1 MNLEEELAIEVNP
14 WRGRLITLSV
24 LVGIAAVI
32 GVMVYAFFLRED
44 SESTRAT
51 EELTV
56 ELATINASLI
66 ISGVA
71 EAQLISNLT
80 FRTSGKVG
88 SVSVS
93 VGDEVKEGDVLASL
107 ESDELDNAVAAAQ
120 ASLDASQ
127 ARLALLLEGA
137 TDAEL
142 AAATQN
148 VIQAQVA
155 VDNAQ
160 RDLDDLLDGPPDT
173 QLTADEQAVVSA
185 EAALSQANRDRQS
198 LIDGPTR
205 PQIANVNQVVISA
218 QAALDQAVRDRQ
230 SLMDGPTA
238 AQIAQA
244 EQNVSSAQ
252 AGLNL
257 AERSLQSLLDIP
269 TNAQV
274 AAAEQSVAAAE
285 ANLASAVASL
295 DRLESGPDD
304 AALAAAEA
312 QVTAAEQS
320 VANAEIGQDN
330 ADANVTVA
338 EAAALG
344 AGSAYCA
351 LNPGDSICPVDI
363 PLSSGEVDDLLDLLS
378 DPGTDPGLI
387 TPINTLVQ
395 TNSAFLSALNAVD
408 MADLALESA
417 EASLNAAEVN
427 LDALTDGPSDEDVNA
442 AEAAVTAAQEGLT
455 LAQLTLAEL
464 LDGAD
469 SDDVAS
475 AEDSIVTAQAAL
487 TAAVTSRTDLLDG
500 ADPDDIARADGTI
513 LTARAV
519 LDTAIAN
526 QEDLLDGADDDDFAR
541 ADDQVRSARAA
552 LDAAEARR
560 EEGLDDPKPEDLE
573 REIDNGL
580 IAAGAVE
587 AARAVLAE
595 TERGPRQTQI
605 AQEQANVRSAQLQ
618 VEAAQIG
625 QRNAQIIS
633 PFAGTVA
640 AVNLTL
646 GEFTTSSPATPPIV
660 LLTPEAVVLE
670 MNIGETDY
678 PQVQLDQTG
687 IALFDALPGQPYPF
701 RVIEIGLAPTVTQGV
716 VTYAITGALIVLPDA
731 PRPAP
736 GMSANGQI
744 VTDSK
749 VDVVAVPPRAIRRS
763 GGDQVVDV
771 LRGGEVVEQIVV
783 TGASDNNNVE
793 ILEGLSEG
801 ETIVVPALIGG
812 GQGENAPAP
821 TLPSGIR

>member
-14 WRGRLITLSV
+14 WRGRFITLGV
-24 LVGIAAVI
+24 LVGIAAVL
-32 GVMVYAFFLRED
+32 GVVVYAFFFRDE
-44 SESTRAT
+44 SESLRPT
-51 EELTV
+51 EEVLV
-56 ELATINASLI
+56 ELRTINASLI

-80 FRTSGKVG
+80 FRTSGRVG
-88 SVSVS
+88 SVSVA
-93 VGDEVKEGDVLASL
+93 VGDVVEEGEILASL
-107 ESDELDNAVAAAQ
+107 ESDELDNSVAAAQ
-120 ASLDASQ
+120 AGLAASQ

-142 AAATQN
+142 AAALQN
-148 VIQAQVA
+148 VVQAEVA

-160 RDLDDLLDGPPDT
+160 RDLDDLLDGPSST
-173 QLTADEQAVVSA
+173 QLTADEQGVVSA
-185 EAALSQANRDRQS
+185 EAALNQANRDRQT
-198 LIDGPTR
+198 LIDGPT
-205 PQIANVNQVVISA
+205 PAQIANANQVVISA
-218 QAALDQAVRDRQ
+218 QTALEQAQRDRQ
-230 SLMDGPTA
+230 SLNDGPTA

-244 EQNVSSAQ
+244 DQNVASAQ

-257 AERSLQSLLDIP
+257 AERNLQTILDSP
-269 TNAQV
+269 TSAQV
-274 AAAEQSVAAAE
+274 AAAEQSVAVAE
-285 ANLASAVASL
+285 ANLASAEASL

-304 AALAAAEA
+304 AVVIAAAA
-312 QVTAAEQS
+312 QVPAAEQAGPRAELAQHNAA
-320 VANAEIGQDN
+320 ANLD
-330 ADANVTVA
+330 VA

-351 LNPGDSICPVDI
+351 LNPGDSLCPADI
-363 PLSSGEVDDLLDLLS
+363 PLSSGEVDDLLDLIG
-378 DPGTDPGLI
+378 DPGTDPALI

-395 TNSAFLSALNAVD
+395 TNSAYLSALNAVD
-408 MADLALESA
+408 TAELALESA
-417 EASLNAAEVN
+417 EASLDAAEAS
-427 LDALTDGPSDEDVNA
+427 LDALTDGPSDEDLAA
-442 AEAAVTAAQEGLT
+442 AEAAVNASEEGLA
-455 LAQLTLAEL
+455 LAELTLAEL
-464 LDGAD
+464 LEGAD
-469 SDDVAS
+469 ADDIAS
-475 AEDSIVTAQAAL
+475 ARDTIVTAQAAL
-487 TAAVTSRTDLLDG
+487 DAAVTSRADLLDD
-500 ADPDDIARADGTI
+500 ADPDDIARVDAVI

-526 QEDLLDGADDDDFAR
+526 QEDLLDGADDADFAR

-552 LDAAEARR
+552 LRAAEARKA
-560 EEGLDDPKPEDLE
+560 EGLDDPKPEDVE
-573 REIDNGL
+573 RQMDNGL

-587 AARAVLAE
+587 AARAVFAE

-605 AQEQANVRSAQLQ
+605 DQERANVRSAQLQ
-618 VEAAQIG
+618 VEAAQIR

-646 GEFTTSSPATPPIV
+646 GEFASSSPATPPIV

-678 PQVQLDQTG
+678 PNVQLDQTG
-687 IALFDALPGQPYPF
+687 IALFDAIPGRPYPF

-716 VTYAITGALIVLPDA
+716 VTYAVTGALVVPPDA

-749 VDVVAVPPRAIRRS
+749 VDVVAVEPRAIRRS

-771 LRGGEVVEQIVV
+771 LRNGEVVEQIVV

-812 GQGENAPAP
+812 GQSEDAPAP